1 MVQMSEPADRPLTPL
16 STPEQLLNRDSR
28 GSRSEVEN
36 GGERRDR
43 RRGRLPADLQLCVD
57 TESDPSESRRK
68 PASLRVK
75 PVEQLSPMLSTS
87 DIETKFERKKQPS
100 QLSKTNTHYHKLF
113 KDVSKDELLK
123 QSYTCALQKDMLY
136 QGKMFVSDNWICF
149 HSKVFGRD
157 TKISIPVMSVTF
169 IKKTKTALLVPNA
182 LVIETTSDQH
192 VFVSFLSRN
201 TTYKLL
207 KSICVH
213 PEVEKTC
220 NSPILSSCENSFRVS
235 CSSSL
240 PLDFSGDFS
249 DLDGVVQQRRQEM
262 MESSSSDSQTPD
274 YDKITDFSGLP
285 DSFLSAVKSGEVS
298 VHADIHLQTPGQ
310 KHRAALNNGS
320 AKPTRVVTLKE
331 KSTQPKSLQAIL
343 LIYLVLV
350 SVLVLSSC
358 YMAFKI
364 VALEHRLNSLVSIGE
379 HIRNENAVSHRSQ
392 DEVNAEVYGEL
403 STNLFRLEKVCLI
416 LINCPRMSLIFYDQ
430 KILQLYFVDFQ
441 KCDCTIESNLARIP
455 SANMEE
461 AGFMIYTAASHQVAN
476 KLLWLHYWEAVMS
489 SIFID
494 SNHRPASVDQDAD
507 SLATRKK
514 EQEAGDNG
522 CAGCQQ
528 RYRVPRVK
536 RHHGRTGTVP
546 SFVHGEQQARV
557 PQEDPGQQAGGQAPV
572 QLLPQHTPST
582 VSGPVWTPLLFLL
595 LQQDSQY
602 MLLFYCS
609 NGPQKCSACI
619 KEDIFED
626 PTSILKQG
634 CAFPDN
640 AVRRE
645 VENLSAVCIN
655 ENCTWKGSIK
665 EYELNHEGKCEFMI
679 IPCPSCKERIRFNEQ
694 ERHNERECP
703 ERTLN
708 CKYCKEPFHFKNIKA
723 HDEICPKYP
732 MICEGCAKKKIPREK
747 YVDHIKFCSK
757 FRTPCRFHVVGC
769 DISVEKEKIH
779 DHERAYA
786 YEHLNL
792 LLHYIMGMKVSMEGL
807 QPQGLEVAGH
817 KLVELQQ
824 SLREL
829 EARVSQLITTS
840 SGPPVQGA
848 AASSS
853 SSSSGPPGPP
863 ASAPLPPPPTLAPTL
878 SVSTSFTP
886 LPSSVGA
893 ALELQ
898 LHSEKT
904 KVAELGRRCTELE
917 VKSGTFENVVCV
929 LNREV
934 ERFATTMEAS
944 NRQHKLDQ
952 DKIEAL
958 SNKVRQLER
967 TVGLKDLT
975 VAEMEGRLR
984 EMSATTFDGVFV
996 WRISDFAKKRQDAIA
1011 GRAPAMFSPA
1021 FYTNKYG
1028 YKMCLRIYLNGDG
1041 TGRGSHLSLFF
1052 VVMRGLSDALLKWP
1066 FNQKV
1071 TLMLLDQSNREHIID
1086 AFRPDVTSSSFQ
1098 RPVSEM
1104 NIASGC
1110 PLFCPLSKLD
1120 AKNSY
1125 IRDDTIFIKAI
1136 VDLTGL

>member
-1 MVQMSEPADRPLTPL
+1 MATQEPSP
-16 STPEQLLNRDSR
+16 
-28 GSRSEVEN
+28 
-36 GGERRDR
+36 
-43 RRGRLPADLQLCVD
+43 
-57 TESDPSESRRK
+57 PSS
-68 PASLRVK
+68 
-75 PVEQLSPMLSTS
+75 
-87 DIETKFERKKQPS
+87 
-100 QLSKTNTHYHKLF
+100 
-113 KDVSKDELLK
+113 
-123 QSYTCALQKDMLY
+123 
-136 QGKMFVSDNWICF
+136 
-149 HSKVFGRD
+149 
-157 TKISIPVMSVTF
+157 
-169 IKKTKTALLVPNA
+169 
-182 LVIETTSDQH
+182 
-192 VFVSFLSRN
+192 
-201 TTYKLL
+201 
-207 KSICVH
+207 
-213 PEVEKTC
+213 
-220 NSPILSSCENSFRVS
+220 
-235 CSSSL
+235 
-240 PLDFSGDFS
+240 
-249 DLDGVVQQRRQEM
+249 
-262 MESSSSDSQTPD
+262 
-274 YDKITDFSGLP
+274 
-285 DSFLSAVKSGEVS
+285 
-298 VHADIHLQTPGQ
+298 
-310 KHRAALNNGS
+310 
-320 AKPTRVVTLKE
+320 
-331 KSTQPKSLQAIL
+331 
-343 LIYLVLV
+343 
-350 SVLVLSSC
+350 
-358 YMAFKI
+358 
-364 VALEHRLNSLVSIGE
+364 
-379 HIRNENAVSHRSQ
+379 
-392 DEVNAEVYGEL
+392 
-403 STNLFRLEKVCLI
+403 
-416 LINCPRMSLIFYDQ
+416 
-430 KILQLYFVDFQ
+430 
-441 KCDCTIESNLARIP
+441 IESNKP
-455 SANMEE
+455 
-461 AGFMIYTAASHQVAN
+461 GFPKKILGN
-476 KLLWLHYWEAVMS
+476 KLEDKHLCNCCHNILRRPFQAQCG
-489 SIFID
+489 
-494 SNHRPASVDQDAD
+494 HRFCSYCF
-507 SLATRKK
+507 
-514 EQEAGDNG
+514 N
-522 CAGCQQ
+522 
-528 RYRVPRVK
+528 
-536 RHHGRTGTVP
+536 RTV
-546 SFVHGEQQARV
+546 
-557 PQEDPGQQAGGQAPV
+557 
-572 QLLPQHTPST
+572 
-582 VSGPVWTPLLFLL
+582 
-595 LQQDSQY
+595 
-602 MLLFYCS
+602 S
-609 NGPQKCSACI
+609 NGPQKCNACI

-655 ENCTWKGSIK
+655 ESCTWTGSIK

-679 IPCPSCKERIRFNEQ
+679 IPCPSCKERIRFSEQ

-769 DISVEKEKIH
+769 DMSVEKEKIH

-792 LLHYIMGMKVSMEGL
+792 LLHYIMGMK
-807 QPQGLEVAGH
+807 
-817 KLVELQQ
+817 
-824 SLREL
+824 
-829 EARVSQLITTS
+829 
-840 SGPPVQGA
+840 
-848 AASSS
+848 
-853 SSSSGPPGPP
+853 
-863 ASAPLPPPPTLAPTL
+863 
-878 SVSTSFTP
+878 
-886 LPSSVGA
+886 
-893 ALELQ
+893 LQ

-917 VKSGTFENVVCV
+917 VKAGTFENVVCV

-1021 FYTNKYG
+1021 FYTSKYG

-1052 VVMRGLSDALLKWP
+1052 VVMKGLSDALLKWP